1 MWDYEPRKHLRE
13 SGTMNAPFRAH
24 VAATLAAMSG
34 MVMTV
39 SYRHLWTVN
48 AATTRVT
55 WRQQIAPL
63 VYKNCTSC
71 HHAGGSGPF
80 ALMTYEDA
88 KRWGS
93 LMKTV
98 TTSRYMPPWL
108 PEPGHGS
115 FEGERRLTDE
125 DISLVKAW
133 VEGGMP
139 EGDGGIPTPPVYG
152 SDWTLGRPDLV
163 LEMAAPIEVPAGG
176 TDLFENL
183 ILPVSLKGTKWVRA
197 MEIKPGSPQVVHHAN
212 VILDRTAS
220 LRRAHPDDWQKG
232 IPGMDILVD
241 SGESFDPDS
250 HFLFWKPDSTALIE
264 PEGLPWRLDEG
275 NDLVLNMHLK
285 PTGKP
290 ESVRAKIGLYFTE
303 KPATEHPMLLQ
314 LEHDAALDIPPGDP
328 AFVIEDELKLPVSVD
343 VLGIY
348 PHAHYLG
355 KRMEGWAVLPNGERQ
370 WLILIKDWDI
380 NRQSVYRLA
389 KPVSLPGGTII
400 HMRYTY
406 DNSADNIRNPNSP
419 PVRVRAGNLSV
430 DEMGHLW
437 LQVLPRSEN
446 KVTGTDARMEL
457 ERVWM
462 EDRLHKN
469 AHDDIAMYNLAS
481 LAMMKGDTK
490 QAEEL
495 YQRLLER
502 RPNDART
509 LTSLGSAMEA
519 GGDWKSAQTE
529 YRLAVTKDPNYS
541 DAVFNLASVDLRHD
555 SLQEAEELFRRLTLA
570 HPEDVTAR
578 NGLANALLANDHPDE
593 SKKQFEQVLAAAPEN
608 FDALYGSARIEVE
621 SGSLQL
627 AESLLLK
634 ALAVHNDKDAQRL
647 LALVYVGIGAPEK
660 ALEHLQAWQLLS
672 PTDSEAHRAL
682 AQMYSKLGR
691 KSDAVREQKMVVTLS
706 PGNAGDWNDLGVIEA
721 LAGDLPA
728 ARRDLE
734 HALQLEPGNEAI
746 RANLRKF

>member
-1 MWDYEPRKHLRE
+1 
-13 SGTMNAPFRAH
+13 MNATVRGH
-24 VAATLAAMSG
+24 VAALLATLSG
-34 MVMTV
+34 MVLAVSHKDWETVHASTMT
-39 SYRHLWTVN
+39 
-48 AATTRVT
+48 VT

-71 HHAGGSGPF
+71 HHTGGSGPF
-80 ALMTYEDA
+80 ALMTYQDA

-98 TTSRYMPPWL
+98 TASRYMPPWL

-133 VEGGMP
+133 VEAGIP
-139 EGDGGIPTPPVYG
+139 EGDGSIPTAPVYG
-152 SDWTLGRPDLV
+152 SDWALGRPDLV
-163 LEMAAPIEVPAGG
+163 LEMTTPIEIPAGG
-176 TDLFENL
+176 TDLFENFV
-183 ILPVSLKGTKWVRA
+183 LPASLKGTRWVRA

-220 LRRAHPDDWQKG
+220 LRRAHPDDWQRG
-232 IPGMDILVD
+232 IPGMDIMVD

-275 NDLVLNMHLK
+275 NDLILNMHLK

-290 ESVRAKIGLYFTE
+290 ESVRARIGLYFTD

-355 KRMEGWAVLPNGERQ
+355 KRMEGWAVLPDGERR
-370 WLILIKDWDI
+370 WLILIKNWDI
-380 NRQSVYRLA
+380 NRQSVYRFA
-389 KPVSLPGGTII
+389 KPVSLPRGSVV

-406 DNSADNIRNPNSP
+406 DNSANNVRNPNSP
-419 PVRVRAGNLSV
+419 PIRVRAGNRSV

-446 KVTGTDARMEL
+446 QVAGADARMEL

-462 EDRLHKN
+462 EDRLRKDPY
-469 AHDDIAMYNLAS
+469 DDIALYNLAS
-481 LAMMKGDTK
+481 LAMMKGDGTK
-490 QAEEL
+490 AEEI
-495 YQRLLER
+495 YR
-502 RPNDART
+502 RILARHPNDVRT
-509 LTSLGSAMEA
+509 LTSLGSAIEA
-519 GGDWKSAQTE
+519 SGDWKSAQAE
-529 YRLAVTKDPNYS
+529 YRAAMAKDPSYS

-555 SLQEAEELFRRLTLA
+555 ALQEAEQLFRNLTTSN
-570 HPEDVTAR
+570 PEDGAAR
-578 NGLANALLANDHPDE
+578 NGLASALLASGRSDE
-593 SKKQFEQVLAAAPEN
+593 AKKQFDQVLASAPDN

-627 AESLLLK
+627 AEPLLLR
-634 ALAVHNDKDAQRL
+634 AIAVQNDKDAQRL
-647 LALVYVGIGAPEK
+647 LALVYARIGAPEK
-660 ALEHLQAWQLLS
+660 ALEHLLAWQRLS
-672 PTDSEAHRAL
+672 PADAEPHRAL
-682 AQMYSKLGR
+682 AQTYSQLGR
-691 KSDAVREQKMVVTLS
+691 KSDAIREQKMVVVLS

-728 ARRDLE
+728 ARRDLQ
-734 HALQLEPGNEAI
+734 HALQLEPGNEAV

>member
-1 MWDYEPRKHLRE
+1 
-13 SGTMNAPFRAH
+13 MNAPDRIYL
-24 VAATLAAMSG
+24 AAAIAAMSG
-34 MVMTV
+34 IVLAVSHKDSDTV
-39 SYRHLWTVN
+39 H
-48 AATTRVT
+48 AATTPVT
-55 WRQQIAPL
+55 WRQHIAPL

-80 ALMTYEDA
+80 ALMTYQDA
-88 KRWGS
+88 KRWAS

-98 TTSRYMPPWL
+98 TASRYMPPWL

-125 DISLVKAW
+125 DISLVNAW
-133 VEGGMP
+133 VEAGMP
-139 EGDGGIPTPPVYG
+139 EGTGSIPTPPVYG
-152 SDWTLGRPDLV
+152 SDWSLGPPDLV

-176 TDLFENL
+176 TDLFENF

-220 LRRAHPDDWQKG
+220 LRRAHLDDWKKG
-232 IPGMDILVD
+232 IQGMDILVD

-275 NDLVLNMHLK
+275 NDLILNMHLK

-290 ESVRAKIGLYFTE
+290 ESVRAKIGLYFTD

-314 LEHDAALDIPPGDP
+314 LEHDAALNIPPGDR

-355 KRMEGWAVLPNGERQ
+355 KKMEGWAVLPDGERQ
-370 WLILIKDWDI
+370 WLILIMDWDI
-380 NRQSVYRLA
+380 NRQSVYRFA
-389 KPVSLPGGTII
+389 KPVSLPAGSVV

-406 DNSADNIRNPNSP
+406 DNSTNNVRNPNSP
-419 PVRVRAGNLSV
+419 PVRVRAGNRSV

-437 LQVLPRSEN
+437 LQVLPRSEDKATN
-446 KVTGTDARMEL
+446 TDARTEL

-462 EDRLHKN
+462 EDRLRKD
-469 AHDDIAMYNLAS
+469 AHDDIALYNLAS

-490 QAEEL
+490 QAEAL
-495 YQRLLER
+495 YQRILEVH
-502 RPNDART
+502 PNDART
-509 LTSLGSAMEA
+509 LTSLGSAIEA
-519 GGDWKSAQTE
+519 SGDWKSAQAK
-529 YRLAVTKDPNYS
+529 YRIAMTKDPNYS

-555 SLQEAEELFRRLTLA
+555 DLQEAKQLFRNLTDS
-570 HPEDVTAR
+570 HPDDAAAR
-578 NGLANALLANDHPDE
+578 NGLASALLASGHSDE
-593 SKKQFEQVLAAAPEN
+593 AKKQFEQVLSGTPDN
-608 FDALYGSARIEVE
+608 FDALYGLARIEVE
-621 SGSLQL
+621 GNNLQS
-627 AESLLLK
+627 AEPLLIR
-634 ALAVHNDKDAQRL
+634 ALALQNDKDAQRL
-647 LALVYVGIGAPEK
+647 LAFVYAGVGAPEK
-660 ALEHLQAWQLLS
+660 SLEHLQAWQLLS
-672 PTDSEAHRAL
+672 PTDPEPHRAL
-682 AQMYSKLGR
+682 AQVYSKLGR
-691 KSDAVREQKMVVTLS
+691 NSDAVREQKIVITLS
-706 PGNAGDWNDLGVIEA
+706 PRNAGDWNDLGVIEA
-721 LAGDLPA
+721 LSGDLSA

-734 HALQLEPGNEAI
+734 HALQLDPGNEAV
-746 RANLRKF
+746 RANLRKFQ

>member
-1 MWDYEPRKHLRE
+1 MRHYEPGGNRCRRF
-13 SGTMNAPFRAH
+13 GAMNATVRVH
-24 VAATLAAMSG
+24 VATALAAISSI
-34 MVMTV
+34 VLSVSHKDWQTV
-39 SYRHLWTVN
+39 H
-48 AATTRVT
+48 AATTPVT
-55 WRQQIAPL
+55 WQQIAPL

-80 ALMTYEDA
+80 ALMTYQDA

-98 TTSRYMPPWL
+98 TASRYMPPWL

-133 VEGGMP
+133 VEAGMP
-139 EGDGGIPTPPVYG
+139 EGDGGVPEPPRYG
-152 SDWTLGRPDLV
+152 SDWALGPPDLV
-163 LEMAAPIEVPAGG
+163 LEMAAPMEVPAGG
-176 TDLFENL
+176 TDLFENF
-183 ILPVSLKGTKWVRA
+183 ILPVSLKGTRWVRA

-232 IPGMDILVD
+232 LPGMDILVD

-264 PEGLPWRLDEG
+264 PDGLPWRLDEG

-290 ESVRAKIGLYFTE
+290 ESVRARIGLYFTD
-303 KPATEHPMLLQ
+303 KPAPEHPMLLQ
-314 LEHDAALDIPPGDP
+314 LEHDAALDIPPGDA
-328 AFVIEDELKLPVSVD
+328 AFVIQDELKLPVSVD

-355 KRMEGWAVLPNGERQ
+355 KRLEGWAILPNGERR

-380 NRQSVYRLA
+380 NRQSVYRFA
-389 KPVSLPGGTII
+389 KPVSLPRGSVV

-406 DNSADNIRNPNSP
+406 DNSANNIRNPNSP
-419 PVRVRAGNLSV
+419 PVRVKAGNRSV

-437 LQVLPRSEN
+437 LQVLPRPEN
-446 KVTGTDARMEL
+446 KLTSVDARMEV

-462 EDRLHKN
+462 EDRLRKN
-469 AHDDIAMYNLAS
+469 PHDDIALYNLAS
-481 LAMMKGDTK
+481 LAMMKSDGT
-490 QAEEL
+490 QAENL
-495 YQRLLER
+495 YRRALGN

-519 GGDWKSAQTE
+519 RGDWKSAQAQ
-529 YRLAVTKDPNYS
+529 YRAAVAKDPNYS

-555 SLQEAEELFRRLTLA
+555 ALPEAEQLFRNLTLS
-570 HPEDVTAR
+570 HPEDAAAR
-578 NGLANALLANDHPDE
+578 NGLASALLASGHPDE
-593 SKKQFEQVLAAAPEN
+593 AKKQFEQVLDGAPDN
-608 FDALYGSARIEVE
+608 FDALYGLARIEVE
-621 SGSLQL
+621 SGNLQS
-627 AESLLLK
+627 AEPVLVR
-634 ALAVHNDKDAQRL
+634 AIAVHNDKDAQRL
-647 LALVYVGIGAPEK
+647 LALVYASTGAPEK

-672 PTDSEAHRAL
+672 PTDADPHRAL
-682 AQMYSKLGR
+682 AQMYSQSGR
-691 KSDAVREQKMVVTLS
+691 KSDAIREQKIVVTLS

-721 LAGDLPA
+721 RAGDLSA
-728 ARRDLE
+728 ARRDLQ
-734 HALQLEPGNEAI
+734 HALQLEPDNEAV